1 MLIQLL
7 PSSTVALALMPLNT
21 NTGATPKVSD
31 WPAGVK

>member
-7 PSSTVALALMPLNT
+7 PSATVALAAMPLNW
-21 NTGATPKVSD
+21 NTGETPTVSD